1 MILNTTPTA
10 AEWNR
15 SVNEMNIKTL
25 NEFTG
30 IEKTVDRVNE
40 QIDAIKVANADL
52 LRTKRIL
59 INKIAWLN
67 TLVANFTQEPT

>member
-67 TLVANFTQEPT
+67 TLVANFT

>member
-1 MILNTTPTA
+1 MILNTAPTA

-25 NEFTG
+25 NEFTA

-59 INKIAWLN
+59 VNKIAWLN
-67 TLVANFTQEPT
+67 TLVANFT